1 MILKKNP
8 LAVRIIAVIA
18 MVVGVA
24 MYVIAVY
31 RHVDSILDFKTH
43 APSLPASAQ
52 PTDRP

>member
-8 LAVRIIAVIA
+8 LAVRIIATIA
-18 MVVGVA
+18 VVVGVA
-24 MYVIAVY
+24 VYVIAIH

-43 APSLPASAQ
+43 VPSLPASAQ